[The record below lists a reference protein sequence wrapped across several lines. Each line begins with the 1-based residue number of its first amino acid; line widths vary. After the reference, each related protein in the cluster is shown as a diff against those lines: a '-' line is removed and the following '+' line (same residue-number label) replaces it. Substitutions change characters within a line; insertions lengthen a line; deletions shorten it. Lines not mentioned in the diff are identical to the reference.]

1 MLNRLPLPS
10 QFDRVIVVGSTVA
23 VIAAAPIVLVLVA
36 LLLFD
41 RITAPEMVFWFAFAA
56 IVAGALGTVLLPNI
70 VHAALSL
77 VMTLLGI
84 AAIFLLLGSEFLA
97 LAQVLIYGGGVTVLL
112 IFGLMMTNATD
123 QPIVTDGTQKPFAFG
138 VAALIGGLFAAAMLD
153 ASWGDAAPAVI
164 DMGAFGTRLFEDF
177 ALPFIIVAVLLDV
190 ALSGALIIARADPPE
205 EEQSDAD
212 EAGEAA
218 S

>member
-1 MLNRLPLPS
+1 MLDRLPLPP
-10 QFDRVIVVGSTVA
+10 QLDRVILVGGTLAAIVA
-23 VIAAAPIVLVLVA
+23 TPIALVLGA

-41 RITAPEMVFWFAFAA
+41 EITAPEMIFWFAFAG

-77 VMTLLGI
+77 VVTLLGI

-97 LAQVLIYGGGVTVLL
+97 LAQVLIYGGGVTILL

-138 VAALIGGLFAAAMLD
+138 VAALIGGLFAAAMFD
-153 ASWGDAAPAVI
+153 ANWGDAAPVAI
-164 DMGAFGTRLFEDF
+164 GMGAFGTRLFEDF

-190 ALSGALIIARADPPE
+190 ALSGALIIARADAP

-212 EAGEAA
+212 ESSEAA

>member
-1 MLNRLPLPS
+1 MFDRLPLPA
-10 QFDRVIVVGSTVA
+10 QFDRVIMVGSLMA
-23 VIAAAPIVLVLVA
+23 VIVAAPIALVLVG

-41 RITAPEMVFWFAFAA
+41 AISAPEMVFWFAFAA
-56 IVAGALGTVLLPNI
+56 IVGGALGTVLLPHI

-97 LAQVLIYGGGVTVLL
+97 LAQILIYGGGVTILL

-138 VAALIGGLFAAAMLD
+138 VAVLIGGLFSAAVLD
-153 ASWGDAAPAVI
+153 ANWGDAAPTVI
-164 DMGAFGTRLFEDF
+164 SMSAFGTRLFEDF

-205 EEQSDAD
+205 EEQIDAD
-212 EAGEAA
+212 RAEEAA

>member
-1 MLNRLPLPS
+1 MLGRLPLPP
-10 QFDRVIVVGSTVA
+10 QFDRVITIGGTLAAIVA
-23 VIAAAPIVLVLVA
+23 TPIALVLIA
-36 LLLFD
+36 LLVFD

-97 LAQVLIYGGGVTVLL
+97 LAQILIYGGGVTILL

-138 VAALIGGLFAAAMLD
+138 VAVLIGGLFSAAVLD
-153 ASWGDAAPAVI
+153 ANWGDAAPTVI
-164 DMGAFGTRLFEDF
+164 SMSAFGTRLFEDF
-177 ALPFIIVAVLLDV
+177 ALPFIIVAVLLDA

-205 EEQSDAD
+205 EEQIDAD
-212 EAGEAA
+212 RAEEAA

>member
-1 MLNRLPLPS
+1 MLGRLPLPP
-10 QFDRVIVVGSTVA
+10 QFDRVITIGGTLAAIVA
-23 VIAAAPIVLVLVA
+23 TPIALVLIA
-36 LLLFD
+36 LLVFD

-97 LAQVLIYGGGVTVLL
+97 LAQVLIYGGGVTILL

-153 ASWGDAAPAVI
+153 ANWGDAAPTVI
-164 DMGAFGTRLFEDF
+164 GMGAFGTRLFEDF

-205 EEQSDAD
+205 EQSDA
-212 EAGEAA
+212 EGTGEAA